1 MPAIGVSVQGVDNL
15 LELLKGLDED
25 VRGEV
30 VQDGLLA
37 GAQIVAADA
46 AARAPRETG
55 ALAKSI
61 RAEKRDVEPGESV
74 AVGIKAAWYWR
85 FPEFGTAP
93 HELRRATVA
102 DPYGKGWTPPSTPEE
117 AQARL
122 DASRRR
128 RRTMVVVGIHMGTVA
143 QPFARPAVDEN
154 VERVLEVLGDEIRG
168 ALEARAR

>member
-55 ALAKSI
+55 ALAESI

-85 FPEFGTAP
+85 FPEFGVKP
-93 HELRRATVA
+93 HELGRKRGYKV
-102 DPYGKGWTPPSTPEE
+102 
-117 AQARL
+117 
-122 DASRRR
+122 
-128 RRTMVVVGIHMGTVA
+128 HMGHGA

-154 VERVLEVLGDEIRG
+154 VERVLEATADAIRG